1 MEISHIFTQY
11 FHLSNRVIPAHRMS
25 RWKILFLFKGMVRMM
40 HETRNHH
47 RVMRVA
53 RQLPAL
59 NDQNQRRDFWEGS
72 CLYLAINQT
81 QGKGRGWRL
90 LQVMDCW
97 LATILISP
105 LHLTSLHSDGYFC
118 ISVCFTV
125 SGPEIFSSLTVEMD
139 SLLALPCMKSMM
151 NICYQIWYPW
161 VIIYSLEDNA
171 SSLSQLIWGP
181 SIFLKMVRW

>member
-1 MEISHIFTQY
+1 MIIRFSCGIVKADHKSIFLSKSCEIIFMEISHIFTQY

-97 LATILISP
+97 LATILISSV
-105 LHLTSLHSDGYFC
+105 HLTSLHSDGYFC
-118 ISVCFTV
+118 ISG
-125 SGPEIFSSLTVEMD
+125 SGFRSRDIFISD
-139 SLLALPCMKSMM
+139 
-151 NICYQIWYPW
+151 
-161 VIIYSLEDNA
+161 
-171 SSLSQLIWGP
+171 
-181 SIFLKMVRW
+181 LKWSHC